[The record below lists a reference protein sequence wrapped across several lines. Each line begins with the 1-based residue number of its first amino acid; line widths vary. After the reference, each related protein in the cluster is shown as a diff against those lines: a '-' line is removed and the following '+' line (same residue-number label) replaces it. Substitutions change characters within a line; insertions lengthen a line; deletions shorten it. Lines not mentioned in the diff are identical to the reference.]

1 MSNDNDASSFKYK
14 ASLTAADGKVD
25 GAKIALPSKY
35 LCNLWR
41 SLEMP
46 LIYWKVELSLTWIDN
61 CVLTTATMLMLLVL
75 IVQL

>member
-46 LIYWKVELSLTWIDN
+46 LIY
-61 CVLTTATMLMLLVL
+61 
-75 IVQL
+75 